1 MIRSILV
8 AAMLALP
15 LAGCGSGTPDT
26 GAANI
31 TVPAGNYA
39 ERLQAMGENERNA
52 VLYRAIHD
60 AGRDCQQV
68 TKSAASDPIKGAPA
82 WTATCDNGSRWT
94 IIIGKDGIAV
104 VTNAAELRAAKA
116 P

>member
-1 MIRSILV
+1 MIRSIL
-8 AAMLALP
+8 AAAVLALP

-31 TVPAGNYA
+31 IVPAGNYA
-39 ERLQAMGENERNA
+39 ERLQTMGETERNA

-68 TKSAASDPIKGAPA
+68 TKSSAADPIKGAPA
-82 WTATCDNGSRWT
+82 WTATCENGGRWT
-94 IIIGKDGIAV
+94 IIIGKDGIAE
-104 VTNAAELRAAKA
+104 VTNAAELGAAKA